1 MILINYQSKNPQI
14 TSDNDALD
22 YSSHFSIFKKRTFIL
37 MNQFSFTILF
47 FLCFNFA
54 QSQKKEQL
62 YDLVQYAPSIG
73 YLSSSYFEQTSNFKN
88 DLTLYGM
95 SFISMATTV
104 KSLKYF
110 THIERPDGSDFNSF
124 PSGHAAV
131 SFMGAELMRLKH
143 KRKAEFWIPSYVL
156 ASFVSIQ
163 RIEDQHHRPLEV
175 ISGAL
180 IGIGSAHLGKWVYSK
195 IKRPKISKKLT
206 N

>member
-1 MILINYQSKNPQI
+1 VIVIHNHTKISQI
-14 TSDNDALD
+14 PNDNEDRD
-22 YSSHFSIFKKRTFIL
+22 YSYHFSIFKKTTSIF
-37 MNQFSFTILF
+37 MNHFSFTILF

-62 YDLVQYAPSIG
+62 YDLVQYAPSLG
-73 YLSSSYFEQTSNFKN
+73 YLSSSYFEQTSNFKK
-88 DLTLYGM
+88 DLTLYGI
-95 SFISMATTV
+95 SFFSMATSV

-143 KRKAEFWIPSYVL
+143 KRRAEFWIPSYVL
-156 ASFVSIQ
+156 ASIVSIQ
-163 RIEDQHHRPLEV
+163 RIEEQHHRPLEV

-180 IGIGSAHLGKWVYSK
+180 IGIGSAHLGKLIYSK
-195 IKRPKISKKLT
+195 IKRSKISKKLT